1 MVLRQLSPLIALTLL
16 PVTSFVLPS
25 GRLLIAPTSTN
36 SKVYSVRHGNDAAAS
51 ASATTTASTC
61 TRRGSA
67 NTGDVT
73 MDLEPSPIGRRELLR
88 AVGGA
93 IASLG
98 VAATLTG
105 SPDQASAAAATA
117 SASGVAR
124 RPGNKRSPVFLCD
137 DAVSYLYNPTKNSE
151 IWIVGTAH
159 ISNSSATLV
168 ENTIREIKPQVVMVE
183 LDAQRVGSF
192 LEESMKGD
200 PAFAESAGGD
210 KPPPSERKRTPFFGA
225 FFKQLLD
232 PSVSVNDRVTEF
244 FAAALGKAISKMY
257 ESMDQKGLAS
267 GQEFTIAIREARAC
281 GAKLLLGDRDVQVT
295 LRRLSEALRS
305 IDLQALSQDGQLEL
319 GLGLDTLDGSS
330 AESINTSLEKLKK
343 RQTMRTV
350 VGFYKQEAPELY
362 NAMIGERDMVM
373 ATNLMTLEGKQ
384 TTVAVVGLAHVD
396 GIESILAAN
405 GWKLQRC

>member
-1 MVLRQLSPLIALTLL
+1 MELEGAPL
-16 PVTSFVLPS
+16 
-25 GRLLIAPTSTN
+25 
-36 SKVYSVRHGNDAAAS
+36 D
-51 ASATTTASTC
+51 
-61 TRRGSA
+61 
-67 NTGDVT
+67 
-73 MDLEPSPIGRRELLR
+73 RRELFR

-98 VAATLTG
+98 VAATFAA
-105 SPDQASAAAATA
+105 SPEQASAAATA
-117 SASGVAR
+117 VAAR
-124 RPGNKRSPVFLCD
+124 RTGSKRSPAFLCD
-137 DAVSYLYNPTKNSE
+137 DAVAYLYNPTKKSE

-168 ENTIREIKPQVVMVE
+168 ENNIREIKPQVVMVE

-200 PAFAESAGGD
+200 PAFAEKMGND
-210 KPPPSERKRTPFFGA
+210 KPSPPGERKRTPFFGA

-267 GQEFTIAIREARAC
+267 GQEFTIAISEARAC

-305 IDLQALSQDGQLEL
+305 IDLQALSQDSQLEI
-319 GLGLDTLDGSS
+319 GLGLDTLDGST

-343 RQTMRTV
+343 RETMRKV
-350 VGFYKQEAPELY
+350 VGFYRQEAPELY
-362 NAMIGERDMVM
+362 NAMIGERDKVM

-396 GIESILAAN
+396 GIENILAAN
-405 GWKLQRC
+405 GWKPQRC